1 MPRPRP
7 SRHGISSAPPGTA
20 RRRVAS
26 GISTASTL
34 VTGNDAER
42 ESARPGE
49 GTGARGSA
57 QNGSSGS
64 TAIATNS
71 SVRYVMD
78 AWNTRIGRGSPPRTA
93 REYRRC
99 DS

>member
-7 SRHGISSAPPGTA
+7 SRHKISSAPRGAA

-34 VTGNDAER
+34 VTGKDAER
-42 ESARPGE
+42 ESARPEE

-64 TAIATNS
+64 TAIATKS

-93 REYRRC
+93 RE
-99 DS
+99 